1 MMERSSLRAL
11 HSPLLLERVKQ
22 DPSWAPAV
30 AIPLAETKQAK
41 PSEMRQ
47 LHSQANLL
55 VEEKLPRPAAAARQ
69 KLSQAKLKQKDSDFV
84 SQLEN
89 HRLVLRLVAQLRARD
104 LLLHSGKVQEMRHQL
119 EQDSAVLRARA
130 RRYSRCPGPYAFY
143 RETLVARKYNRGA
156 RCGGYPSP
164 AQYPLPRTRRV
175 LAGCGN
181 KYTRSRRKHARPA
194 RTFLIAAADKY
205 RFLPRR
211 TAD

>member
-1 MMERSSLRAL
+1 MERSSLQAL
-11 HSPLLLERVKQ
+11 HSPLLLERVRQ
-22 DPSWAPAV
+22 DPSWSRAV

-41 PSEMRQ
+41 PSQMRQ
-47 LHSQANLL
+47 LRSQATL
-55 VEEKLPRPAAAARQ
+55 Q
-69 KLSQAKLKQKDSDFV
+69 KQAKLQMEDSDFV

-89 HRLVLRLVAQLRARD
+89 HQLVLRLVAQLRARD
-104 LLLHSGKVQEMRHQL
+104 LLLHSGKLQEMRHQV

-143 RETLVARKYNRGA
+143 QETPLARKYNRGA

-181 KYTRSRRKHARPA
+181 KYSRSRHKHARPA
-194 RTFLIAAADKY
+194 GTFLIAAADKY

>member
-1 MMERSSLRAL
+1 MERSSLQAL
-11 HSPLLLERVKQ
+11 HSPLLLERVRQ
-22 DPSWAPAV
+22 DPSWSRAV

-47 LHSQANLL
+47 LRSQATLQM
-55 VEEKLPRPAAAARQ
+55 E
-69 KLSQAKLKQKDSDFV
+69 DFDFV

-89 HRLVLRLVAQLRARD
+89 HQLVLRLVEQLRARD
-104 LLLHSGKVQEMRHQL
+104 LQEMRHQV

-143 RETLVARKYNRGA
+143 QETLVARKYNRGA

-181 KYTRSRRKHARPA
+181 KYSRSRHKHARPA
-194 RTFLIAAADKY
+194 GTFLIAAADKY

>member
-1 MMERSSLRAL
+1 MVWIG
-11 HSPLLLERVKQ
+11 HG
-22 DPSWAPAV
+22 APAICRPDDGAVFSAGV
-30 AIPLAETKQAK
+30 AF
-41 PSEMRQ
+41 
-47 LHSQANLL
+47 
-55 VEEKLPRPAAAARQ
+55 AAAAGEGEARPV
-69 KLSQAKLKQKDSDFV
+69 LVPGGGDPF
-84 SQLEN
+84 N
-89 HRLVLRLVAQLRARD
+89 HQLVLRLVAQLRARD
-104 LLLHSGKVQEMRHQL
+104 LLLHSGKLQEMRHQV

-143 RETLVARKYNRGA
+143 QETLVARKYNRGA

-181 KYTRSRRKHARPA
+181 KYSRSRHKHARPA
-194 RTFLIAAADKY
+194 GTFLIAAADKY